1 MRHLIREGAEMTDFV
16 QLWVYLS
23 TTPLFGLTA
32 TLLTYLCAQVVY
44 QFLDQAPWANPVLW
58 TVVLLASMLSLSG
71 TPYPSYFSGAQF
83 IHFLL
88 GPAVVALAWPLWQ
101 RREELRKRASPL
113 ILAAFAGGAAASGS
127 AVAMAWALGL
137 PNELLRSL
145 APKSVTAPVAMGIAE
160 QLGGI
165 PALAAVFA
173 VLTGLIG
180 AISAKYLFDAMGAMP
195 VQVRGFA
202 LGTASHGI
210 GAARAMHVNPDAGAY
225 AGLALGMQVVLAALL
240 IPLIGRI
247 F

>member
-1 MRHLIREGAEMTDFV
+1 MHSFV
-16 QLWVYLS
+16 ELWVYLS
-23 TTPLFGLTA
+23 ATPLFGLTA
-32 TLLTYLCAQVVY
+32 TIVAYVLAQAFYLRMG
-44 QFLDQAPWANPVLW
+44 QAPWANPVLW
-58 TVVLLASMLSLSG
+58 TVLVLAVALSISR

-101 RREELRKRASPL
+101 RRAELRQRAL
-113 ILAAFAGGAAASGS
+113 AVGLAALTGGAAAAGS
-127 AVAMAWALGL
+127 AVGLGWALGL
-137 PNELLRSL
+137 PAPVLRSL

-173 VLTGLIG
+173 VLTGLVG
-180 AISAKYLFDAMGAMP
+180 AVSAKYLFDTLRVAAP
-195 VQVRGFA
+195 AVRGYA

-210 GAARAMHVNPDAGAY
+210 GAARALQVHPDAGAY
-225 AGLALGMQVVLAALL
+225 AALALGVQALL
-240 IPLIGRI
+240 ASLLMPLLARL